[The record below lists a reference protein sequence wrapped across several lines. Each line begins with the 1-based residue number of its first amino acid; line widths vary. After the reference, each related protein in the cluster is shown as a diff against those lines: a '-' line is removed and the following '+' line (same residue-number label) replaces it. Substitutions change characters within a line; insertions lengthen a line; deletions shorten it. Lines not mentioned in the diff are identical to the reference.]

1 MHIAIYLDSRSFG
14 GIETHIQ
21 HLISGL
27 IGRGIDV
34 SLLLHQRYDDH
45 HPLLK
50 QLPAGV
56 SVANINGSYT
66 RLLQYLRAHRP
77 VLHCHGYKAAIIG
90 RLAGLW
96 AGTPVV
102 TTFHNGDPGSG
113 RMAFYNK
120 LDQQTSRLSHNV
132 CVSERIQQQLPSR
145 STYIPNFIDFPVARV
160 SHALR
165 HQVAFIG
172 RASYEKGPD
181 LYAEITRGLPYD
193 CALYG
198 SGPELNQTLKI
209 NPAIK
214 AYGHVDMMAHW
225 DKIRVVV
232 ISSRFEGLPLTA
244 LEAMAR
250 GISVI
255 ASTAGDLPK
264 LMASTG
270 AADNMDIGNISGFRR
285 RIHHWMSCS
294 AEEYQNNGAL
304 LRRYIRQH
312 HSQSACLPQLIG
324 IYQRLAKHGRAAI
337 AAVETDH

>member
-1 MHIAIYLDSRSFG
+1 MHIAIYLDSRSYG

-21 HLISGL
+21 HLVSGL
-27 IGRGIDV
+27 TSRNIDV
-34 SLLLHQRYDDH
+34 SLLLHQRYDAD

-50 QLPAGV
+50 QLPASI
-56 SVANINGSYT
+56 SVFNINGSYT
-66 RLLQYLRAHRP
+66 RLLQYLRKQRP

-90 RLAGLW
+90 RLAAFW

-102 TTFHNGDPGSG
+102 TTFHNGDPGTG
-113 RMAFYNK
+113 RMAVYNK
-120 LDQQTSRLSHNV
+120 LDQLTSRLSHNV
-132 CVSERIQQQLPSR
+132 CVSQRIQQQLPTR
-145 STYIPNFIDFPVARV
+145 SSYIPNFIDFPVAKV

-198 SGPELNQTLKI
+198 SGPELNQSLEI

-214 AYGHVDMMAHW
+214 AYGHVDMTAHW

-250 GISVI
+250 GIPVI

-264 LMASTG
+264 LMASTS
-270 AADNMDIGNISGFRR
+270 AADNLDIGNMAAFRQ
-285 RIHHWMSCS
+285 RIHHWMTCS
-294 AEEYQNNGAL
+294 ANEYQNNGAQ
-304 LRRYIRQH
+304 LRHYIRQH
-312 HSQSACLPQLIG
+312 HSQSACLPRIID

-337 AAVETDH
+337 PSLEAHH